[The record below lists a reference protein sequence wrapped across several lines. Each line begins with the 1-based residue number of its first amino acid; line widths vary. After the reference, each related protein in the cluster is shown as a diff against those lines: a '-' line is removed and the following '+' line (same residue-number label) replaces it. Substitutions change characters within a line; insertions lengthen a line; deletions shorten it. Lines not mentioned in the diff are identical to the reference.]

1 MGDKIRNEQKELRN
15 QLKTLM
21 KEHEALP
28 TKMVLFFSF
37 LFCSCIAFVNQIQ

>member
-1 MGDKIRNEQKELRN
+1 MGDKIRKEQEELKN

-21 KEHEALP
+21 KEYEALR

-37 LFCSCIAFVNQIQ
+37 LFCSCIALVNQIL